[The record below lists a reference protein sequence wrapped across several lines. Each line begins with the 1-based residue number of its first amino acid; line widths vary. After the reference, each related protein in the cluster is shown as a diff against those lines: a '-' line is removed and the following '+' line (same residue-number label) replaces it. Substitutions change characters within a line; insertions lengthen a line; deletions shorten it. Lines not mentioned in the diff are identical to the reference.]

1 MSDPRQPRR
10 QLWHIAQ
17 DFIVTLFNLFGQP
30 EAIAAR
36 HTILRDEWRLITS
49 WLRAGEALM
58 RQLLL
63 VEAAALPKPNT
74 RPILWKRRA
83 RKRRVMSFSAEEP
96 ETWRVSFRCFN
107 SMLSRRGAKRGE
119 PVSVGHHAAA
129 DESASDQR
137 VLTHA
142 WPGSTE
148 HAAQFKS
155 AWPLAERAEALL
167 RVFND
172 PSAYAQRL
180 ARRLYAKPHRARAVM
195 RFDPGSPPLVGEI
208 AFATVR
214 GAAGEACAAFD
225 SS

>member
-10 QLWHIAQ
+10 QLWLIAQ

-36 HTILRDEWRLITS
+36 HTIMRDEWRLINS

-74 RPILWKRRA
+74 RPILWRQCK
-83 RKRRVMSFSAEEP
+83 RKRRVMHFNADEP
-96 ETWRVSFRCFN
+96 EKWRVSFRAF
-107 SMLSRRGAKRGE
+107 LSSPARGGSVERSETKGE
-119 PVSVGHHAAA
+119 VAPSDRCAIT
-129 DESASDQR
+129 SPASGGDVNR
-137 VLTHA
+137 
-142 WPGSTE
+142 
-148 HAAQFKS
+148 FKS

-180 ARRLYAKPHRARAVM
+180 ARRLYATPHRARALM
-195 RFDPGSPPLVGEI
+195 RYEKATPPLVGVI
-208 AFATVR
+208 AFGTV
-214 GAAGEACAAFD
+214 GVAAGEACASFD